1 MSGPASGVKYTYGV
15 ISFGG
20 IDENGDLVGGKTPSI
35 NFTYNLAE
43 GCDVEVDQVIIDE
56 MGKVLSVLLDAKFGG
71 DDNEESIDGENDSE
85 QSGSE

>member
-1 MSGPASGVKYTYGV
+1 M

-20 IDENGDLVGGKTPSI
+20 IDENGDLMDGKTPSI

-43 GCDVEVDQVIIDE
+43 GCEVEVDRVIIDE